1 MTIWRLVTKEI
12 LHRKLN
18 FALAVLSVLV
28 AVAVVVAQLTLLRA
42 HDLCTEELLARKQS
56 AAARRLAKLED
67 DYRKYM
73 KELGFNLLIL
83 PKDQDLAEFW
93 EKGYTTHTMPEA
105 NVAKLSNSGT
115 VLIRHLLPII
125 QQRVLWPERKR
136 RVILIGTRGEVPLAH
151 RRPKEPML
159 LAVPV
164 GKAVLGYEIAH
175 DLGIKPGDEIKLMGR
190 SFVVHKCRPQR
201 GSADDATI
209 WVDLKAA
216 QEMLDM
222 TGRINAVE
230 ALKCQCKGVT
240 VQQLKDQVAG
250 YLDHT
255 VKVVVRENKVT
266 LRGKARNRAAQENR
280 AAMAAER
287 AGRGD
292 LRRTRESFAGVVVPL
307 VLVGSAA
314 WVGLLALSN
323 VRERSTEIGIHRAI
337 GVHDECHIY
346 PAFHASFLK
355 PGGVGAKNGVSGL
368 PCIGNPRL
376 LRQLCCL
383 INRILCGHDL
393 RRVQRTDSQKDYC
406 QQGPAK
412 QDFSLGPHRYCSSF
426 SIVPSGDGTGSTS
439 LP

>member
-1 MTIWRLVTKEI
+1 MTVWRLVCKEI

-151 RRPKEPML
+151 RRPAEPML

-287 AGRGD
+287 AARGD

-314 WVGLLALSN
+314 WVGLLALGN
-323 VRERSTEIGIHRAI
+323 VRERSAEIGILRAI
-337 GVHDECHIY
+337 GVRSAHIFTVFLAKAVLIGVLGSVVGY
-346 PAFHASFLK
+346 ALALAGSMVVAAFSPSLH
-355 PGGVGAKNGVSGL
+355 VGAPSRLFAPSLLVAAVLAAPVVSAL
-368 PCIGNPRL
+368 ASWAPATL
-376 LRQLCCL
+376 AARQ
-383 INRILCGHDL
+383 D
-393 RRVQRTDSQKDYC
+393 
-406 QQGPAK
+406 PAVVLSK
-412 QDFSLGPHRYCSSF
+412 E
-426 SIVPSGDGTGSTS
+426 
-439 LP
+439 